1 MGALLP
7 EKIYHHLRR
16 KLLAGEVHAGTRLDY
31 KRISVEM
38 GVSTTP
44 VREAM
49 GKLASEGLVD
59 LVPRAGAIVRKLGE
73 EEAVHLYGVREAIET
88 YAAAK
93 AANMISESGLHHLE
107 ALLQRMRRLID
118 DSCPDT
124 KDVMTGES
132 LAGFLEADL
141 AFHMTIIEA
150 AGNPKLTKLAGDS
163 HIHSRIF
170 GLERFGHG
178 KGLLEE
184 ADQIHQSI
192 FQALKLRDGTKASQL
207 LGVHISRSLDLT
219 LAHIKKSAWWS
230 HQPANGAM
238 AHSPSNTT
246 NNDRAEAR

>member
-1 MGALLP
+1 MGTLLP
-7 EKIYHHLRR
+7 EKIYLHLRR

-31 KRISVEM
+31 KKISEEM

-49 GKLASEGLVD
+49 GKLASEGLVE

-73 EEAVHLYGVREAIET
+73 EEAIHLYGVREAIET
-88 YAAAK
+88 YAAAR
-93 AANMISESGLHHLE
+93 AANKISDSGLHHLE
-107 ALLQRMRRLID
+107 ELLNKMRRLID
-118 DSCPDT
+118 VACPPDNNI
-124 KDVMTGES
+124 MTGES
-132 LAGFLEADL
+132 LVEFLEADL

-170 GLERFGHG
+170 GMERFGHDR
-178 KGLLEE
+178 GLLEE
-184 ADQIHQSI
+184 ADQIHHSI

-219 LAHIKKSAWWS
+219 LAHIKKASWWRN
-230 HQPANGAM
+230 HAANPAVMQPV
-238 AHSPSNTT
+238 
-246 NNDRAEAR
+246 R